1 MAATFEFSSNVLNLS
16 IAGHQFQVD
25 ISARDV
31 QTNMQEV
38 IQSAELSS
46 QTDSDNVQKVMDL
59 CVQGIDGLLGT
70 DATKTI
76 FGDKVINFYDLVD
89 LMVFL
94 ETEITNFKLLR
105 MSKYASRLNHEH
117 FN

>member
-38 IQSAELSS
+38 IQSAELLS

-76 FGDKVINFYDLVD
+76 FGDKRHPGAFSDLRRPSNHRIDSVR
-89 LMVFL
+89 
-94 ETEITNFKLLR
+94 IGKLSQHGIR
-105 MSKYASRLNHEH
+105 
-117 FN
+117 